1 MDQILKG
8 IVASDHPEH
17 VKKTLIQQLVS
28 KSANEIPEEQCKSIF
43 EISSQWMAKENT
55 VFLNDS
61 GKLILTSWGKH
72 HKEAFQRFFTEEY
85 LLSYVENSE
94 DMSVASLNYIRT
106 AFELLQH
113 TPQIFALYTI
123 VRHRA
128 NIWISQ
134 KSDID
139 FCASVCRLL
148 IEYSHCWPVGDHLVQ
163 TCFSLLHCLAK
174 TDLPKS
180 SKQELKTCIR
190 NAGVVAA
197 LMNRVL
203 TKNQNYI
210 IPILTEL
217 FKIISSPGPNPS
229 VAIASVVQFFAP
241 EVIDSSTKM
250 VAASPSVSN
259 ENLALALTRMISWL
273 SWPGGRRVDQWIICF
288 LRALA
293 MAKKHNILIQVTLE
307 KLPQVRKRK
316 KRKENSIK

>member
-1 MDQILKG
+1 M
-8 IVASDHPEH
+8 ASEHPEH

-28 KSANEIPEEQCKSIF
+28 KSANELPEEQCKSIF

-55 VFLNDS
+55 AFLNDS

-72 HKEAFQRFFTEEY
+72 HKEVFQRFFTEEY
-85 LLSYVENSE
+85 LLSYVETSE
-94 DMSVASLNYIRT
+94 EMSVGSVNYIRT

-113 TPQIFALYTI
+113 TPQIFSLYTI

-128 NIWISQ
+128 NTWISL
-134 KSDID
+134 KSDNID
-139 FCASVCRLL
+139 LCASVCRLL
-148 IEYSHCWPVGDHLVQ
+148 IEYNHCWPVGDYLLQ
-163 TCFSLLHCLAK
+163 TCVSLLHCLAR

-180 SKQELKTCIR
+180 SKQELKICIR

-210 IPILTEL
+210 IPFLTEL
-217 FKIISSPGPNPS
+217 FKIISCPGPNPS
-229 VAIASVVQFFAP
+229 VAVASVVQFFTP

-250 VAASPSVSN
+250 VARSPSVSD
-259 ENLALALTRMISWL
+259 EHLALALTRMISWL

-307 KLPQVRKRK
+307 KLPQVRG
-316 KRKENSIK
+316 